1 MQEHSVTISGHSYKV
16 TADGE
21 QAERHSPAGEERH
34 FLASLCCLSLSCD
47 IADPGMYVSGLFK
60 RTEQSQVRMAAHHPL
75 AQRVRTVTS
84 GQQSVPIVP
93 QVCLCFSV

>member
-34 FLASLCCLSLSCD
+34 FVASLGCLSSSCD
-47 IADPGMYVSGLFK
+47 IADPGMYVSGLLQK
-60 RTEQSQVRMAAHHPL
+60 DW
-75 AQRVRTVTS
+75 TVS
-84 GQQSVPIVP
+84 GQDGSSPPIG
-93 QVCLCFSV
+93 SAS